1 MDRAFDLTRE
11 QHVLAIDAQ
20 RHDGYVCPCCC
31 GRVHLRDGMSK
42 IAHFAHKKDEGTPLC
57 EEYHPGSNRYGHA
70 RDPMLDGYS
79 PLLLR
84 LHSDRNRWSLF
95 IDLESL
101 TLEEAERTVPS
112 VLAFDGLTLHR
123 AGTAPRKIRAASL
136 WPGSGRSSVLV
147 QPSRESSIIQTS
159 GKWPNGIRPDRWRTQ
174 LAGLSPKGTLFVP
187 HHGGAFRRYD
197 WATAVRWGD
206 TVVAVGPARAMPPN
220 TLDITTLDST
230 ATAENTWHAWLVRLP
245 KSFNSAARRWL
256 AGFGVA
262 RIEQRTTRTRLATPA
277 VEYGPGGVPRYLLGE
292 PIVVVPSPQAH
303 VLAAESHATFN
314 AKSLRRS
321 RTTPPVPA
329 CFVSAIESGP
339 LRIRTDTTGD
349 AFQTEIITESVTAE
363 PTSVPLWSLRFNDQ
377 LLPPYSTQQ
386 VPNQADTLRIGTT
399 VPALRFSVT
408 AVAGDNTIESSWDAE
423 ASAAA
428 EWIMQR
434 LSDSVEIEV
443 RAGNL
448 GFVRLHTHQ
457 SATPVSRSRLM
468 RGVESQDRSTRSRM
482 AWREAY
488 KLSVD
493 HADEPT
499 DPHWEIRRRRGPSDP
514 TNPLHK
520 V

>member
-1 MDRAFDLTRE
+1 M
-11 QHVLAIDAQ
+11 
-20 RHDGYVCPCCC
+20 
-31 GRVHLRDGMSK
+31 
-42 IAHFAHKKDEGTPLC
+42 
-57 EEYHPGSNRYGHA
+57 
-70 RDPMLDGYS
+70 
-79 PLLLR
+79 
-84 LHSDRNRWSLF
+84 
-95 IDLESL
+95 
-101 TLEEAERTVPS
+101 
-112 VLAFDGLTLHR
+112 
-123 AGTAPRKIRAASL
+123 
-136 WPGSGRSSVLV
+136 

-159 GKWPNGIRPDRWRTQ
+159 GKWPNGIRPRPVAYPTRWTVAEGHTVRSPPPRR
-174 LAGLSPKGTLFVP
+174 GLSALRLGNRCAMGRHRRCCRSCSRHASQHPR
-187 HHGGAFRRYD
+187 HHDPRLDRDGGEHL
-197 WATAVRWGD
+197 
-206 TVVAVGPARAMPPN
+206 AR
-220 TLDITTLDST
+220 
-230 ATAENTWHAWLVRLP
+230 
-245 KSFNSAARRWL
+245 
-256 AGFGVA
+256 VA
-262 RIEQRTTRTRLATPA
+262 RTPA
-277 VEYGPGGVPRYLLGE
+277 EVIQQRGAQVASRIRCRAHRAANDPNSPRHPGCRVRARWSSAVPPRRANRCCS
-292 PIVVVPSPQAH
+292 ITQAH

-321 RTTPPVPA
+321 RTTPPPVPPA